1 MFYSIWSNQ
10 EVTFDCVLQLSYMV
24 RVVVHK
30 GVREEGGGGGVGK
43 RETETETETKREGN
57 RKNSWFSF
65 REVAKISELNRFIIY
80 LDHLVEGGPEK
91 CCQL

>member
-10 EVTFDCVLQLSYMV
+10 EATFDCVLQLSYMV

-30 GVREEGGGGGVGK
+30 GVREEGGGGG
-43 RETETETETKREGN
+43 RETETEAETDREGN

-65 REVAKISELNRFIIY
+65 REVAKIYELKRFIIY
-80 LDHLVEGGPEK
+80 LDHLS
-91 CCQL
+91 